1 MKKKIK
7 TLTEMSEI
15 LERLR
20 KKDTS
25 TVFVNGCFDLLHVG
39 HTRYLQAAH
48 NLGDILVVGLNGDK
62 SVRKLKGP
70 QRPLMNQQERAAI
83 LSALRWV
90 DYIVI
95 FDDLTADKV
104 LRTLRPDF
112 HAKGTDYTK
121 ATVPERKT
129 VLEYGGQIAIVGDP
143 KNHSTR
149 QILKQISQEVD

>member
-7 TLTEMSEI
+7 TLTEMSKI
-15 LERLR
+15 LECLR

-83 LSALRWV
+83 LSAL
-90 DYIVI
+90 
-95 FDDLTADKV
+95 
-104 LRTLRPDF
+104 
-112 HAKGTDYTK
+112 
-121 ATVPERKT
+121 
-129 VLEYGGQIAIVGDP
+129 
-143 KNHSTR
+143 
-149 QILKQISQEVD
+149 

>member
-48 NLGDILVVGLNGDK
+48 NLGDILEGSL
-62 SVRKLKGP
+62 
-70 QRPLMNQQERAAI
+70 
-83 LSALRWV
+83 
-90 DYIVI
+90 
-95 FDDLTADKV
+95 DKV
-104 LRTLRPDF
+104 IDSLTNEHQADQL
-112 HAKGTDYTK
+112 A
-121 ATVPERKT
+121 A
-129 VLEYGGQIAIVGDP
+129 L
-143 KNHSTR
+143 
-149 QILKQISQEVD
+149 VDQ